1 MADPITEYTA
11 RDYSAVDKQIE
22 QIAQREQVVT
32 QRLKLANLRR
42 ALVLA
47 IAGLLA
53 FGLFLILAAWAY
65 RIAFK
70 PEVRVI
76 ETTKVVEKIVPKI
89 IETQV
94 VVEKAGPPQNI
105 IIQTPEGS
113 RVGTTD
119 QSPSFVEQTPEV
131 TSLDGQ
137 EEASAIQE
145 MDARLQDSGVNNA
158 GSDMSITLSWNN
170 YNDLDLV
177 VQEPN
182 GTKIFFSKK
191 RSETQGE
198 LNVDANANPSQR
210 TSRPVENI
218 KWPIGKAPL
227 GEYKVFVMFYKKS
240 HTEESSGVTPYRVR
254 MNYGGQDKVFSGSFA
269 NNTREK
275 TKTEIATLTL
285 AGSGS

>member
-198 LNVDANANPSQR
+198 LNVDANANASQR

-227 GEYKVFVMFYKKS
+227 GQYKVFVMFYKKS

-254 MNYGGQDKVFSGSFA
+254 MIYGGQDKVFSGSFA

>member
-22 QIAQREQVVT
+22 QIAQREQVIT

-42 ALVLA
+42 ALILA

-70 PEVRVI
+70 PEIRII
-76 ETTKVVEKIVPKI
+76 ETTKVVEKS
-89 IETQV
+89 
-94 VVEKAGPPQNI
+94 GLPQNI

-113 RVGTTD
+113 HVATTD
-119 QSPSFVEQTPEV
+119 QSPSFVEQTTEV
-131 TSLDGQ
+131 TSLDAQ
-137 EEASAIQE
+137 ETVSTIEDME
-145 MDARLQDSGVNNA
+145 ERLQNSGVNNA
-158 GSDMSITLSWNN
+158 GSDMSVTLSWNN
-170 YNDLDLV
+170 YNDLDLI

-182 GTKIFFSKK
+182 GTNIFFSEK

-198 LNVDANANPSQR
+198 LNVDANANMSKR

-227 GEYKVFVMFYKKS
+227 GQYRVLVMFYKKS
-240 HTEESSGVTPYRVR
+240 PTEESSGVTPYRVK
-254 MNYGGQDKVFSGSFA
+254 MSYGGQDRVFSGSFA

>member
-1 MADPITEYTA
+1 M
-11 RDYSAVDKQIE
+11 
-22 QIAQREQVVT
+22 
-32 QRLKLANLRR
+32 
-42 ALVLA
+42 
-47 IAGLLA
+47 
-53 FGLFLILAAWAY
+53 
-65 RIAFK
+65 
-70 PEVRVI
+70 
-76 ETTKVVEKIVPKI
+76 
-89 IETQV
+89 
-94 VVEKAGPPQNI
+94 
-105 IIQTPEGS
+105 
-113 RVGTTD
+113 
-119 QSPSFVEQTPEV
+119 EQTPEV

-198 LNVDANANPSQR
+198 LNVDANANASQR

-227 GEYKVFVMFYKKS
+227 GQYKVFVMFYKKS

-254 MNYGGQDKVFSGSFA
+254 MIYGGQDKVFSGSFA

>member
-113 RVGTTD
+113 RIGTTD

-198 LNVDANANPSQR
+198 LNVDANANASQR

-227 GEYKVFVMFYKKS
+227 GQYKVFVMFYKKS

-254 MNYGGQDKVFSGSFA
+254 MIYGGQDKVFSGSFA